1 MNARLPIDLAEP
13 ISPPASLAVAKW
25 RLERVV
31 SIRHWTSM
39 LCSFRLSRADGF
51 TFVPGH
57 YARLGLLDSAGNAV
71 WRPFSMVSGAEDDHL
86 EFLAVLVAGGEFS
99 SRLGA
104 LKVGDAVLVEKR
116 SYGFLT
122 VDQLAPGDDLWML
135 ASGTGL
141 GPFISILRDPASWRS
156 FDHLILVHSVRRV
169 EDLAYR
175 QEIEALRHGAI
186 AAGARADL
194 RYLPVVTRDRQP
206 GLLQARIPQLIVDGR
221 LERSVAIALEMSHS
235 RVMVCGNPDLTRDM
249 RSLLVA
255 RGFAASRRGALGQMA
270 FEKYW

>member
-1 MNARLPIDLAEP
+1 MNAR
-13 ISPPASLAVAKW
+13 PPVDVAVPAAPPGVTKW

-31 SIRHWTSM
+31 SIRHWTAG
-39 LCSFRLSRADGF
+39 LWSFRISRADDF
-51 TFVPGH
+51 RFVPGH
-57 YARLGLLDSAGNAV
+57 YARLGLLDAAGDAI
-71 WRPFSMVSGAEDDHL
+71 WRPFSMVSAAEDDFL
-86 EFLAVLVAGGEFS
+86 EFLVVLVAGGEFS

-104 LKVGDAVLVEKR
+104 LKVGDAVMVEKR

-141 GPFISILRDPASWRS
+141 GPFMSILRDPASWRA

-175 QEIEALRHGAI
+175 REIEAICHSAV

-194 RYLPVVTRDRQP
+194 CYLPVVTRERQP
-206 GLLQARIPQLIVDGR
+206 GLLPARIPQLIVDGR
-221 LERSVAIALEMSHS
+221 LERATGVPLESHHS
-235 RVMVCGNPDLTRDM
+235 RAMVCGNPELTRDM
-249 RSLLVA
+249 RSLLAA
-255 RGFAASRRGALGQMA
+255 RGFAASRRGAPGQMA